1 MAIRPD
7 NLRDRSEMPADPL
20 SDILDLLDA
29 RCVLGGGMIAG
40 GKWIRRF
47 AQPNAI
53 KVLALVEGSCWL
65 TLDGLPVPVHVETG
79 DVIVVNGK
87 HALTLLSDLD
97 MLGHIE
103 STPSIRTV
111 NDITQLGEAR
121 EFFMLGG
128 HVGVDPV
135 RQSLLLDVLPPLI
148 HIRASSDSA
157 RVMRWL
163 LDRLA
168 REWQAGRP
176 GSATAT
182 AQLAQLIFV
191 EALRAHLDAAGA
203 TAHGWLNGLGDEHI
217 APALGLIHADPAR
230 PWTLAEL
237 AREVAMSRTSF
248 ALRFKK
254 VVGVAPLTYL
264 TQWRMHLAERD
275 LTHSDDP
282 VSGIAYRLGY
292 TSESAFSN
300 AFKRKTG
307 VAPRRYRSAARE
319 LAAAA
324 VPAER
329 LNAF

>member
-1 MAIRPD
+1 MVPRPD

-47 AQPNAI
+47 AQPNAV
-53 KVLALVEGSCWL
+53 KVLALVEGQCWL
-65 TLDGLPVPVHVETG
+65 VLEGVPAPVWIETG

-87 HALTLLSDLD
+87 HALTLVSDLD
-97 MLGHIE
+97 MLAE
-103 STPSIRTV
+103 TENSPSIRTV
-111 NDITQLGEAR
+111 NDITQLGESR

-148 HIRASSDSA
+148 HIRATSDEA
-157 RVMRWL
+157 PIMRWL

-176 GSATAT
+176 GSAVAS

-191 EALRAHLDAAGA
+191 QALRAHLDAAGP
-203 TAHGWLNGLGDEHI
+203 TAYGWLNGLGDERI
-217 APALGLIHADPAR
+217 APALGLIHADPAKA
-230 PWTLAEL
+230 WTLGEL
-237 AREVAMSRTSF
+237 ARAIGMSRTSF

-254 VVGVAPLTYL
+254 VVGVAPLAYL

-275 LTHSDDP
+275 LARSDDP

-300 AFKRKTG
+300 AFKRVTG
-307 VAPRRYRSAARE
+307 SAPRSYRQQHPRSDEDAPQ
-319 LAAAA
+319 
-324 VPAER
+324 PAP
-329 LNAF
+329 F